1 MVWHPPSE
9 WPRFHEIPRGFGCLE
24 LYVRLTDDVEVKL
37 KWLLSLRVRP
47 MAVDFKKGKIW
58 RLWPGWCVNQS
69 FLGMPEGLIR
79 SLRGVFHAFSHISHH
94 STASGP
100 HNQNKGWCTTKT
112 EYVVNRSVW
121 CCFCKNNAL
130 ATFEVDDQRDRFVVE
145 EEGSRFNDVSWW
157 CDDNNDIWQFWG
169 WTTNRLLITVSFT
182 SLHSSLIP
190 WWHNLQEH
198 AAFSFPS
205 YQSSTVSPVV
215 LNHFSASS

>member
-47 MAVDFKKGKIW
+47 MAVEFKKGKIW

-121 CCFCKNNAL
+121 CCFCKTMHWPL
-130 ATFEVDDQRDRFVVE
+130 LRLTISEIVLSWRRRGLGSMMFHDDVMTTMISDSFGVE
-145 EEGSRFNDVSWW
+145 LRTAYW
-157 CDDNNDIWQFWG
+157 
-169 WTTNRLLITVSFT
+169 LLYPLQVC
-182 SLHSSLIP
+182 IP
-190 WWHNLQEH
+190 H
-198 AAFSFPS
+198 
-205 YQSSTVSPVV
+205 
-215 LNHFSASS
+215 